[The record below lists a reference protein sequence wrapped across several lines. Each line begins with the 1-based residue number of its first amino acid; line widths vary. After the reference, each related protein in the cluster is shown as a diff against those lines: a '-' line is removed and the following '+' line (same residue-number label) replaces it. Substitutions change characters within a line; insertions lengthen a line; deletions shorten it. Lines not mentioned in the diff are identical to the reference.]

1 MRVIGGRLGGRSL
14 CTREGTGTRPPLE
27 AVRQAIFNMLQ
38 PHLDQARVLDLF
50 AGSGSMGIEA
60 ISRGA
65 SSSVMVESNRAALKC
80 CHENIKTLELE
91 GVANVL
97 SGRLPQVLEHAELK
111 EDLFDLILIDPPF
124 DAIAKGM
131 FLDLDAKALPL
142 LTAKGR
148 IVVRLPESSPPI
160 AITPGLILEKER
172 RYGISVVQI
181 KRRDNGA

>member
-1 MRVIGGRLGGRSL
+1 
-14 CTREGTGTRPPLE
+14 
-27 AVRQAIFNMLQ
+27 MLQ
-38 PHLDQARVLDLF
+38 PHLNQARVLDLF

-65 SSSVMVESNRAALKC
+65 HSSVMVESNRAAIKC
-80 CHENIKTLELE
+80 CHENIRNLQLEDNTK
-91 GVANVL
+91 VI
-97 SGRLPQVLEHAELK
+97 SGRLPQVLEHTELK

-142 LTAKGR
+142 LTPTGR

-160 AITPGLILEKER
+160 AIDPGLILEKER

-181 KRRDNGA
+181 KRRKVGA